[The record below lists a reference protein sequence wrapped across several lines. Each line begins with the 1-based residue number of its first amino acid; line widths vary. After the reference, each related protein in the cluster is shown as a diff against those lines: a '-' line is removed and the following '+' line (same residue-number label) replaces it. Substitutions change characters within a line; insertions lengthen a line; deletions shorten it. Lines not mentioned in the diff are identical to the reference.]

1 MAKLYYQGKAGFDLI
16 RKNKPGYK
24 PFLDNLEKWSTKY
37 NYSKL
42 TFIETDDG
50 RLSGTPLIKYTVD
63 ISAFSNILAFYKA
76 QKNLK
81 EKSRKPDSETVF
93 TLSGLGELRAYRSGG
108 RLANFIDEIG
118 NSQVRDTPKT
128 EQQEN
133 GTVFCLQSLSLGK
146 KLPNKEMI
154 NKTVGFN
161 FDKSWHDSFEKTSI
175 VISTFFNNRLSEYNF
190 YRDGDKRKPDY
201 LNNMTDNKILKKK

>member
-16 RKNKPGYK
+16 KKNKPGYK

-50 RLSGTPLIKYTVD
+50 RLSGTPLIKYIVD

-81 EKSRKPDSETVF
+81 EKSRKPDSETVVYSF
-93 TLSGLGELRAYRSGG
+93 RFR
-108 RLANFIDEIG
+108 RI
-118 NSQVRDTPKT
+118 
-128 EQQEN
+128 
-133 GTVFCLQSLSLGK
+133 
-146 KLPNKEMI
+146 
-154 NKTVGFN
+154 
-161 FDKSWHDSFEKTSI
+161 KSVSF
-175 VISTFFNNRLSEYNF
+175 R
-190 YRDGDKRKPDY
+190 R
-201 LNNMTDNKILKKK
+201 

>member
-1 MAKLYYQGKAGFDLI
+1 M
-16 RKNKPGYK
+16 
-24 PFLDNLEKWSTKY
+24 
-37 NYSKL
+37 
-42 TFIETDDG
+42 
-50 RLSGTPLIKYTVD
+50 
-63 ISAFSNILAFYKA
+63 
-76 QKNLK
+76 
-81 EKSRKPDSETVF
+81 F

-133 GTVFCLQSLSLGK
+133 GTVFCLQSLSSGK

-201 LNNMTDNKILKKK
+201 LNNMNDNKILPDKKDNWNPADILAFRKTNEQTIKK